1 MNDIIQF
8 INKRFKNDCDWTN
21 GNCYYFAVI
30 LKDRF
35 PEGNIF
41 YDVVCGHFV
50 FEYNNQFYDWSGL
63 YRSNDMFLVPWND
76 FDNYDKFQKQRVIR
90 DSIM

>member
-8 INKRFKNDCDWTN
+8 INKRFKNDCDWIN

-35 PEGNIF
+35 PEGSIF
-41 YDVVCGHFV
+41 YDVTCGHFV
-50 FEYNNQFYDWSGL
+50 FEYNNQFVLMNTAIY
-63 YRSNDMFLVPWND
+63 V
-76 FDNYDKFQKQRVIR
+76 QKK
-90 DSIM
+90 